1 MRFRPQS
8 HTVFRRAGD
17 ELILVNVTTNR
28 MFSANET
35 GAAIWDAL
43 VRGED
48 VSDLKDQWLASTSL
62 PETPADVDAFVEIL
76 IGEGLIENA

>member
-1 MRFRPQS
+1 MRFKPQS
-8 HTVFRRAGD
+8 HTVFRKAGG

-43 VRGED
+43 VRGDD
-48 VSDLKDQWLASTSL
+48 VSKLKEQLLASTNV
-62 PETPADVDAFVEIL
+62 PETVTDVDEFVEML